1 MSEMSNYIRRW
12 LELAEGD
19 WKSAN
24 HLLTLYPHQLE
35 VICYLCEQSAEKLL
49 KGFLVPYTEDIP
61 RTHDL
66 MKLCRLCE
74 EQDADF
80 GELYDQCARLMPY
93 GVQVRYPNN
102 TELYEEDMLMALKD
116 VTKIMDVVQPKL
128 QQSVEEIETSERQEN
143 AETQTLS

>member
-1 MSEMSNYIRRW
+1 MSEESNYIRRW

-49 KGFLVPYTEDIP
+49 KGFLVRYMEEIP

-66 MKLCRLCE
+66 MRLCRLCN
-74 EQDADF
+74 EQDTDF
-80 GELYDQCARLMPY
+80 AELFDSCARLMPY
-93 GVQVRYPNN
+93 GVQVRYPND
-102 TELYEEDMLMALKD
+102 TELYEEDMQMALKD
-116 VTKIMDVVQPKL
+116 LTKIMGMIQPKL
-128 QQSVEEIETSERQEN
+128 QHIIVELERE
-143 AETQTLS
+143 

>member
-49 KGFLVPYTEDIP
+49 KGFLVPYMEDIP

-80 GELYDQCARLMPY
+80 AELFDPCARLMPY

-102 TELYEEDMLMALKD
+102 TELYEEDMQIALKD
-116 VTKIMDVVQPKL
+116 LSKMIEMIQPKL
-128 QQSVEEIETSERQEN
+128 QQKIAEIEVSE
-143 AETQTLS
+143 T